1 MAKQDPNYT
10 EKDAQRDA
18 RKAAG
23 EQEKN
28 VPGVGK
34 VVESIPQYAPFISEI
49 VEVKS
54 RDTIVVEANFKDEG
68 ISLSAQD
75 GDYEGT
81 NPRKPLTFH
90 VTFDNIDVNDLS
102 HYLYTEDNN
111 LYLIVNTHQESEKKK
126 LLKLYSS
133 ISEASLQN
141 VSVIEEIIDPVEEDV
156 LLIPEDEIDED
167 VTFLLDPQFDL
178 EAAQGSFF
186 DNKSTQYKNLSD
198 LITSDVNIS
207 EQIRTDILSSS
218 LQSVDLNIDFEKYDN
233 FTVFGSAVSKLDNA
247 KYKFDKIESL
257 LTTSA
262 SLATSSTTGSL
273 GKELSSVHR
282 QIRDVKL
289 NFTPYEKYLYSTVST
304 VVSGSEFLGTER
316 YNASWP
322 KTGSGTF
329 SDPYTPITSSHADFT
344 SWYGSVVNE
353 TGQAYSASVFDM
365 DNENRLANRIPK
377 YIVQDNS
384 NEDFL
389 NFIDMVGEMYDE
401 VWTYINHIPKI
412 YETYDSNKKGYSN
425 DLIQDVAKSFGLDLY
440 NGADLLD
447 LPRYQYG
454 QYQSGSDSAFT
465 TYSAEPQKDLGRKI
479 HRRLINNIPF
489 FLKTKGTLKSLR
501 GMVNMFGIPATI
513 LDVREYGGPSLP
525 GQVKSFNIKRK
536 FTKSL
541 DFRGG
546 QYVQVPWVHDGN
558 TGRRPDTVEF
568 RFNSVNS
575 GSQTLVEA
583 VNGST
588 KHWEV
593 KLREDS
599 GTTDNVGHV
608 DFQLSGSSGYVSMS
622 TSAMPLYDGE
632 FWSVMVSRESGSGA
646 YVASDSGSQA
656 VTYRLA
662 AKKYD
667 AGRGK
672 IYYTSETSMSI
683 DGANT
688 VSQSLNTSWL
698 TPNQVNVGYGA
709 AGYLTGSMMEFR
721 YWNSPLTMSAFDN
734 HVTSPKAYNG
744 NHASASYTDLVFR
757 LSFDDNK
764 DLSVAANT
772 QLQDKSGDTSLT
784 TITGSAK
791 NFSGNF
797 YASVVDEDKMLVP
810 NIGPKKESNVK
821 MRVISSSLEGGGL
834 QPYIPGYSSKR
845 SEKSLLDAA
854 PKDSPKVGIFFSPTD
869 VIDED
874 IVRSLAD
881 LDFHQYVGDPRDLP
895 KPRYRRLHEI
905 KNAYWQ
911 KYSSPNNFW
920 DYMRLIKYFDQII
933 FKQIKD
939 ILPARTRPEF
949 GLTVKQNILE
959 RSKDIISRGLSF
971 ESPNFEGHID
981 ASIYAK
987 EVTTKLTGSINDKE
1001 GIISGSTEIFNIPTL
1016 TRLNYTGSHKG
1027 YWGNT
1032 YISSSVTSGGP
1043 EYVFE
1048 EVLQPEIT
1056 GSIISPHNLETKYY
1070 YSSSVS
1076 RSLNLYYSSST
1087 ARSTIDS
1094 KYDQFSAL
1102 ANLMF
1107 EGCKQT
1113 NATTVLNNYAGNFD
1127 PVETSDTTPLRIV
1140 SQDPGKSQLRID

>member
-1 MAKQDPNYT
+1 MAKQNKDYT
-10 EKDAQRDA
+10 EKDALRDA
-18 RKAAG
+18 QEAATD
-23 EQEKN
+23 QKKN
-28 VPGVGK
+28 VPGAG
-34 VVESIPQYAPFISEI
+34 VVVSVTPQYAPFISEI

-54 RDTIVVEANFKDEG
+54 RDTIVVEGNFKDEG
-68 ISLSAQD
+68 ISLGAQD

-81 NPRKPLTFH
+81 NPRKPLTFK
-90 VTFDNIDVNDLS
+90 VTFDNFNVNDLS
-102 HYLYTEDNN
+102 HYLYTENN
-111 LYLIVNTHQESEKKK
+111 NIYLITNTHQESENKK

-133 ISEASLQN
+133 IKEASLQN
-141 VSVIEEIIDPVEEDV
+141 VSVIEEIIDSVEEDV

-167 VTFLLDPQFDL
+167 VLFLLDPQFDL

-186 DNKSTQYKNLSD
+186 DTKSTQYKNLSD

-218 LQSVDLNIDFEKYDN
+218 LQSADLNIDFEKYDN
-233 FTVFGSAVSKLDNA
+233 FTVFGSAVSKLNNA
-247 KYKFDKIESL
+247 RYKFDKIESL
-257 LTTSA
+257 LTVSA
-262 SLATSSTTGSL
+262 SLATNSTTGSL
-273 GKELSSVHR
+273 VKELNSVHR
-282 QIRDVKL
+282 KIRDEKL
-289 NFTPYEKYLYSTVST
+289 NFTSYEKYLYSDVST
-304 VVSGSEFLGTER
+304 FVSGSEFLETVR
-316 YNASWP
+316 YDASWP

-329 SDPYTPITSSHADFT
+329 SDPYTPITSSHADFS
-344 SWYGSVVNE
+344 SWYGSVVSE
-353 TGQAYSASVFDM
+353 TGQAYSASVFDN
-365 DNENRLANRIPK
+365 DNENRLVNRLPN
-377 YIVQDNS
+377 YLVQDNS

-389 NFIDMVGEMYDE
+389 TFIDMVGEMYDE
-401 VWTYINHIPKI
+401 IWVYINHISKI
-412 YETYDSNKKGYSN
+412 YETYDSNTKGYSN
-425 DLIQDVAKSFGLDLY
+425 DLIQDIAKSYGLDLY

-465 TYSAEPQKDLGRKI
+465 TYSVEPQKDLGRKI

-489 FLKTKGTLKSLR
+489 FLKTKGTLKSIR
-501 GMVNMFGIPATI
+501 GIVNMFGIPATI
-513 LDVREYGGPSLP
+513 LDIREYGGPSLP
-525 GQVKSFNIKRK
+525 GQVQSFNIKRR

-541 DFRGG
+541 DFRGA
-546 QYVQVPWVHDGN
+546 QHVQVPWVHDGS

-583 VNGST
+583 VDGST

-622 TSAMPLYDGE
+622 TSAMPFYDGE

-672 IYYTSETSMSI
+672 INHASEASMSI

-688 VSQSLNTSWL
+688 VSQSLNNSWASAS
-698 TPNQVNVGYGA
+698 QINVGYGA

-734 HVTSPKAYNG
+734 HVTSPKSYNG

-764 DLSVAANT
+764 DLSIAANA

-784 TITGSAK
+784 TISGSAK

-797 YASVVDEDKMLVP
+797 YASVEDEDKMLVP

-821 MRVISSSLEGGGL
+821 IRVISSSLEDGGL
-834 QPYIPGYSSKR
+834 QPYIPGFTSKR

-874 IVRSLAD
+874 IIRSLAD
-881 LDFHQYVGDPRDLP
+881 LDFHQYIGDPRDIP
-895 KPRYRRLHEI
+895 NTRYRRLHEI

-911 KYSSPNNFW
+911 KYKSPNNFW

-939 ILPARTRPEF
+939 ILPARVRPEF
-949 GLTVKQNILE
+949 GLTIKQNILE
-959 RSKDIISRGLSF
+959 RSKAVISKRLGF
-971 ESPNFEGHID
+971 ENLTFNGRID
-981 ASIYAK
+981 ATEYAT
-987 EVTTKLTGSINDKE
+987 EATTKLTGSINDTE
-1001 GIISGSTEIFNIPTL
+1001 GTISGSTEIFNIPTL

-1032 YISSSVTSGGP
+1032 YLSSSVTKGGP

-1048 EVLQPEIT
+1048 EVIQPQIT
-1056 GSIISPHNLETKYY
+1056 GSILSPHNLETKYY

-1076 RSLNLYYSSST
+1076 RSLNLYYSSS
-1087 ARSTIDS
+1087 AIRSTIDH

-1113 NATTVLNNYAGNFD
+1113 SATTVLNSYAGNFD
-1127 PVETSDTTPLRIV
+1127 PVETSDTTPTRIV